1 MTAGDRP
8 ARAPISDGLFYILAA
23 LCGALTGVVG
33 AAFHLV
39 VDTLTVWPSWVVAR
53 FGHGIGAVLLAA
65 AIASVALVL
74 AFVLT
79 RRIAPEAAGSGVQ
92 EIEGAMEGLRKV
104 RWRRVLPVK
113 FVAGVLSL
121 STGLVAG
128 REGPTIHMGASIAE
142 AIAERLKF
150 QTTELRGL
158 LAAGAAAGLAAAF
171 NAPLAAI
178 LFIIEE
184 TRKQFAYTFRAY
196 TAVIIASVSSAIAM
210 ELVGGTAPQ
219 LKLDSAEMPLSLLP
233 AFLGLGVLL
242 GGVGWLFNRT
252 ILFMLDWTAKTF
264 GKAPFVP
271 AMVVGAAVGALGSYI
286 WSSQMAKQKQQ
297 MEAATQ
303 GTGVKVTQTA
313 DNQLKL
319 EVPSDI
325 SFATGSAQ
333 LAPSLEPI
341 LNRFAQTLNENP
353 KTTVRVVGHT
363 DSTGNDAINDPLS
376 VNRASSV
383 RNYLAARGVAS
394 SRVSIDGRGA
404 REPIADNNTEAGR
417 ARNRRVDI
425 FVGEAAPT

>member
-1 MTAGDRP
+1 MRAMT
-8 ARAPISDGLFYILAA
+8 IKLNST
-23 LCGALTGVVG
+23 ALT
-33 AAFHLV
+33 A
-39 VDTLTVWPSWVVAR
+39 
-53 FGHGIGAVLLAA
+53 LAA
-65 AIASVALVL
+65 ASALLLGACASSSYNPNP
-74 AFVLT
+74 T
-79 RRIAPEAAGSGVQ
+79 RDTAIG
-92 EIEGAMEGLRKV
+92 
-104 RWRRVLPVK
+104 
-113 FVAGVLSL
+113 AGV
-121 STGLVAG
+121 
-128 REGPTIHMGASIAE
+128 GAV
-142 AIAERLKF
+142 
-150 QTTELRGL
+150 
-158 LAAGAAAGLAAAF
+158 AGAAVHG
-171 NAPLAAI
+171 
-178 LFIIEE
+178 
-184 TRKQFAYTFRAY
+184 
-196 TAVIIASVSSAIAM
+196 S
-210 ELVGGTAPQ
+210 
-219 LKLDSAEMPLSLLP
+219 
-233 AFLGLGVLL
+233 
-242 GGVGWLFNRT
+242 NRT
-252 ILFMLDWTAKTF
+252 HGALA
-264 GKAPFVP
+264 
-271 AMVVGAAVGALGSYI
+271 GAAVGALGSYI

-363 DSTGNDAINDPLS
+363 DSTGNDAINNPLS

>member
-1 MTAGDRP
+1 MRAMT
-8 ARAPISDGLFYILAA
+8 IKLNST
-23 LCGALTGVVG
+23 ALT
-33 AAFHLV
+33 A
-39 VDTLTVWPSWVVAR
+39 
-53 FGHGIGAVLLAA
+53 LAA
-65 AIASVALVL
+65 ASALLLGACASSSYNPNP
-74 AFVLT
+74 T
-79 RRIAPEAAGSGVQ
+79 RDTAIG
-92 EIEGAMEGLRKV
+92 
-104 RWRRVLPVK
+104 
-113 FVAGVLSL
+113 AGV
-121 STGLVAG
+121 
-128 REGPTIHMGASIAE
+128 GAV
-142 AIAERLKF
+142 
-150 QTTELRGL
+150 
-158 LAAGAAAGLAAAF
+158 AGAAVHG
-171 NAPLAAI
+171 
-178 LFIIEE
+178 
-184 TRKQFAYTFRAY
+184 
-196 TAVIIASVSSAIAM
+196 S
-210 ELVGGTAPQ
+210 
-219 LKLDSAEMPLSLLP
+219 
-233 AFLGLGVLL
+233 
-242 GGVGWLFNRT
+242 NRT
-252 ILFMLDWTAKTF
+252 HGALA
-264 GKAPFVP
+264 
-271 AMVVGAAVGALGSYI
+271 GAAVGALGSYI